1 MLRNKG
7 VLKTVG
13 QLFDTQRQN
22 LQKRESKLNAFVI
35 TMSSN
40 FILIRELKEVPF
52 IFLTTTLLSH
62 EQIQVTAGETASLV
76 QRWTLRLV
84 NLFST

>member
-1 MLRNKG
+1 
-7 VLKTVG
+7 
-13 QLFDTQRQN
+13 
-22 LQKRESKLNAFVI
+22 
-35 TMSSN
+35 MSSN